1 MLYYDNEIFAIVVYN
16 FKYQW
21 CQKGNLCQLV
31 RGNAQWC
38 FFTYNQP
45 MITKEKHP
53 YSLSA
58 WFPLPLIPRL
68 SSQPLLFS
76 PPLLAP
82 FNPPPHFLSLPSP
95 IPKQV
100 HLYLL
105 MAPPPPPPPS
115 HVSFLCLHF
124 PSLTPE
130 SSPFLSLNLQSCFP
144 SFPSPLPFL
153 LMSIAILGPSLVSL
167 VISTSQHPQ

>member
-1 MLYYDNEIFAIVVYN
+1 MRFL
-16 FKYQW
+16 
-21 CQKGNLCQLV
+21 L
-31 RGNAQWC
+31 
-38 FFTYNQP
+38 
-45 MITKEKHP
+45 
-53 YSLSA
+53 
-58 WFPLPLIPRL
+58 
-68 SSQPLLFS
+68 LLFIISNISGAKKVIYVSWWGAMPSDVSLLIIS
-76 PPLLAP
+76 PWSQKRNTHIPCLLGFLSPLSLASLPSPSFSLHP
-82 FNPPPHFLSLPSP
+82 FWLLSTPPHFLSLPSP